1 MIFSPLLCIPS
12 AAGIDYADAR
22 ETIGYGHLLISH
34 IYAKSGGTFATQLSR
49 ELSPLLKEGKTWIDR
64 TEKSLSTLPVAEI
77 VPLIECLD
85 MMHRICY
92 GAMMPES
99 VMEAAMQRVFSSL
112 MKGDPTV
119 NRVHLAKLI
128 QRRLR
133 TDARWSG
140 GRMLEWYCD
149 IISLWCDG
157 MNPRHV
163 SPGNDLDN
171 TLQRLTVLLSESLYA
186 QFGNLEDTVK
196 KEWAER
202 FAAIEI
208 AALDSPTLR
217 TYRLFLIE
225 ASRYLNPADAL
236 SLANE
241 AAVLLADDDTLHP
254 YERQALQMDLKNYR
268 NVV

>member
-12 AAGIDYADAR
+12 ATGINYSDAR
-22 ETIGYGHLLISH
+22 EAIAYGHLLISH
-34 IYAKSGGTFATQLSR
+34 IYEKSGGTFTVQLSR
-49 ELSPLLKEGKTWIDR
+49 GLYPLLKEGKTWIDR
-64 TEKSLSTLPVAEI
+64 IENILKSLPVGEI

-85 MMHRICY
+85 IMHRICH
-92 GAMMPES
+92 GVMMPES
-99 VMEAAMQRVFSSL
+99 VMESAMQRVFDSL

-133 TDARWSG
+133 TDSRWSG

-157 MNPRHV
+157 MNTRHV
-163 SPGNDLDN
+163 CPGNDLDN

-186 QFGNLEDTVK
+186 QFGNREESVK
-196 KEWAER
+196 RHWAER
-202 FAAIEI
+202 FAGIEI
-208 AALDSPTLR
+208 TALDSPTLQ
-217 TYRLFLIE
+217 TYRLFLME
-225 ASRYLNPADAL
+225 ASRYLNPADAM

-241 AAVLLADDDTLHP
+241 AAVLIADDESVHP
-254 YERQALQMDLKNYR
+254 YERQALKMDLKNYR